1 MTNMTY
7 VQAIDNA
14 LEIINTALATD
25 PNMWEDMD
33 VTAEKLEALKEQL
46 TKRSASKTPTKTQ
59 KENEIIMERIVDALA
74 DMGEPTTVT
83 GLLAH
88 GIEGYELTNQKTS
101 ALLRKLTEAGKVIK
115 TIEGKKAMFTI
126 A

>member
-1 MTNMTY
+1 MANVTY
-7 VQAIDNA
+7 VEAIEVAISVLAQTTEPNGVIDESNTT
-14 LEIINTALATD
+14 II
-25 PNMWEDMD
+25 
-33 VTAEKLEALKEQL
+33 EKLEALKEQL
-46 TKRSASKTPTKTQ
+46 TKRSTSKTPTKTQ

-74 DMGEPTTVT
+74 DIGEPTTVT